1 MAKVFRLFDDI
12 DVQHWE
18 NTNSIGPAQIK
29 TIGDVSGG
37 IMSKDPTS
45 IPSPFARMDLAK
57 SAFKNVVDLKTL
69 DGQTVF
75 NKIVSDN
82 FDLMELLFHS
92 NEIEGINISSW
103 DAKQSVD
110 LLVESINKKHRL
122 LGKTLKLFIQQDKIF
137 EGNSKIFIF
146 SRKHKILGGTSPLSV
161 VFTTGNSLKDTNIR
175 LSNRALFTAPYQPLY
190 KRDVDFQKY
199 VYSLIYNNSGF
210 GDKFSELK
218 EYLDHSLRTL
228 ENEKPKLYT
237 DLQDIK
243 LDDNYYANN
252 YAELNGSI
260 DGDIVTLFNIPLRKS
275 KGIEVESDFFIKTDL
290 PQKDK
295 IPLVL
300 QNEYTLP
307 INYFGGTRWTENKIT
322 IPYSDGRALHER
334 TLPGLIKKYPYKTV
348 DDFLES
354 VIFRLPY
361 KLDSSKFLALSDGEN
376 QTFLLPLK
384 SAFFKYFTTDDLI
397 NKQVGGKPML
407 TAEILANSVTVQL
420 RIPIKKDGH
429 YITLSRKYK
438 VDGEIDLSR
447 NVGIVKNM
455 FVNIGIS
462 PFVQMENSD
471 ASDHYRVGLFSVIN
485 QGIDLSFTFQGKISS
500 SEDSYA
506 RTSEVFYSSKYF
518 VLNKKFDTL
527 RVEYDGSVGLLIP
540 KLVKKTEGPKNFT
553 FGVDFGTTNT
563 HIEYKNDN
571 GRPTPFSIDLQDLQT
586 VYTISDVPD
595 SNIEITR
602 LKELKKLSE
611 YEYIPELL
619 KTDLNTFPIRTV
631 ISNSSKLKVAEVK
644 HSMSQMNI
652 PFNYILE
659 DSLESNVYTPDLKW
673 GNQDID
679 ALHVDKIRLFID
691 ELFFLMRN
699 KVLSSNGNLSLTK
712 IHWSYPLSMSIKQI
726 SDLENFYINLYQK
739 YFSKSDASIN
749 VKKYNE
755 SISPFE
761 YLKNEGGLVSFQ
773 RPVALI
779 DIGGGTT
786 DIAIYK
792 NNKAE
797 KLTSFRFGA
806 NKIYSNSNSG
816 INSNGFVKEIE
827 QFSESNELSQIFSNR
842 QSKFLESNQLTE
854 AMWLAFSADT
864 NIRYKDSVSNKFSD
878 QLFSNENIKAVYVF
892 YYSAIVYH
900 LATFMKA
907 NDYDIPEKL
916 IFSGNGSKILNII
929 DKSEKAL
936 ILNKVSVFIFE
947 KIYESD
953 APNTFSVEKRDNPK
967 EMTAKG
973 LTYAKNF
980 GQDINEMKATLLG
993 KLDKTLLKHN
1003 SAITYEELSEEDAKS
1018 VNAEVNNFIDLFVE
1032 MYRSLNKEYFDIDA
1046 SLINGFKEILSAN
1059 TLNYIMKGIDENKG
1073 SDLKVT
1079 DSLFFYPLE
1088 NSLYQFVR
1096 YVNK

>member
-137 EGNSKIFIF
+137 EDNSKIFIF

-190 KRDVDFQKY
+190 KRDADFQKY

-348 DDFLES
+348 DDFLEP

-361 KLDSSKFLALSDGEN
+361 ELDPTKFLSVSTVEN
-376 QTFLLPLK
+376 KSFLLPLK
-384 SAFFKYFTTDDLI
+384 AAFFKYFTTDDLI
-397 NKQVGGKPML
+397 NKQVGGKAML
-407 TAEILANSVTVQL
+407 TMEVLQNSVTVQL

-438 VDGEIDLSR
+438 VDGEIDISR
-447 NVGIVKNM
+447 NIGVVKNL
-455 FVNIGIS
+455 FANVGIS
-462 PFVQMENSD
+462 PFLQMEGID
-471 ASDHYRVGLFSVIN
+471 ATNHYRIGLFSMIDRGIN
-485 QGIDLSFTFQGKISS
+485 LSFYFQGKVTPAD
-500 SEDSYA
+500 DSYV

-518 VLNKKFDTL
+518 VLNQKFDSL
-527 RVEYDGSVGLLIP
+527 KVEYDGYSGLLIP
-540 KLVKKTEGPKNFT
+540 KLARKEEGPKNFT

-563 HIEYKNDN
+563 HIEYREDGGK
-571 GRPTPFSIDLQDLQT
+571 PIPFSIDLKDLQT
-586 VYTISDVPD
+586 VYTITDV
-595 SNIEITR
+595 SQANIEVSR
-602 LKELKKLSE
+602 LTELKKLSE
-611 YEYIPELL
+611 YEYIPEIL
-619 KTDLNTFPIRTV
+619 KKDLNAFPIRTV
-631 ISNSSKLKVAEVK
+631 ISNSSRLGVADVK
-644 HSMSQMNI
+644 NALSQMTI

-659 DSLESNVYTPDLKW
+659 ESLDSNVYTQNLKW
-673 GNQDID
+673 GNNDID
-679 ALHVDKIRLFID
+679 ALHGDKIRLFID

-699 KVLSSNGNLSLTK
+699 KVLANNGNLSSTK
-712 IHWSYPLSMSIKQI
+712 IHWSYPLSMSIRQI
-726 SDLENFYINLYQK
+726 SDLENFYTNLYKK
-739 YFSKSDASIN
+739 YFSISQASTN

-755 SISPFE
+755 SIAPFE
-761 YLKNEGGLVSFQ
+761 YLKKDGGLVAFEK
-773 RPVALI
+773 PVALI

-786 DIAIYK
+786 DIVIYK
-792 NNKAE
+792 NNNAE
-797 KLTSFRFGA
+797 KVTSFKFGA
-806 NKIYSNSNSG
+806 NKIYSNSNAS
-816 INSNGFVKEIE
+816 INLNGFVKEINKFRE
-827 QFSESNELSQIFSNR
+827 VNNLSPIFTSILD
-842 QSKFLESNQLTE
+842 KFLISEKMTE
-854 AMWLAFSADT
+854 GISLLFSADT
-864 NIRYKDSVSNKFSD
+864 NIRHKDTISNKFSD
-878 QLFSNENIKAVYVF
+878 QLRSNENLKAAYVF

-907 NDYDIPEKL
+907 NNYDIPAKL

-929 DKSEKAL
+929 DNNEKSPVLTK
-936 ILNKVSVFIFE
+936 ISTFIFE
-947 KIYESD
+947 KIYGSGTTH
-953 APNTFSVEKRDNPK
+953 NLTVEKSNNPK
-967 EMTAKG
+967 EMTSKG
-973 LTYAKNF
+973 LTYANNF
-980 GQDINEMKATLLG
+980 GQDINEMKATLMG
-993 KLDKTLLKHN
+993 KENKTVLEYN
-1003 SAITYEELSEEDAKS
+1003 STLTYESITEEDARS
-1018 VNAEVNNFIDLFVE
+1018 VNAEVNIFIDLFVE
-1032 MYRSLNKEYFDIDA
+1032 MYRNLNKEYFDIDA
-1046 SLINGFKEILSAN
+1046 KLINGFKDVLSAD
-1059 TLNYIMKGIDENKG
+1059 TLNYIMRGIEENKG
-1073 SDLKVT
+1073 DDVKIT

-1096 YVNK
+1096 YVND